1 MPSLAVVIVPHST
14 GKGHPVGLAQES
26 WLLVNEGA
34 TDFKDPYCKKKGS
47 SRTGDVSFWASK
59 LENLGSA
66 VEKVLHPALARN
78 VVHQLIEGQPN

>member
-1 MPSLAVVIVPHST
+1 MPRLAVIIVPHST
-14 GKGHPVGLAQES
+14 CKGHPVRLAQES
-26 WLLVNEGA
+26 GFLVNEGA
-34 TDFKDPYCKKKGS
+34 TDFKDPYCKEKRS
-47 SRTGDVSFWASK
+47 PRARDMSFWASK